1 MKKTNLTL
9 SVALSLILFA
19 GCGDSAT
26 INVPKENI
34 LEEKPLEIVNTIPVA
49 TFDTFSINKDVRYD
63 GQLTATD
70 ADGDML
76 KYIIIDAPTHGS
88 VVLHDNG
95 CFTYTPDVG
104 YKGSDT
110 FSYKASDDMSSCALK
125 TVTVDVCEPT
135 IQTPAAPSNLQV
147 VALST
152 TKLELTWDDN
162 SNNEEG
168 FAIYQNGKLV
178 ANVNANKTKKIICC
192 GLKAGTTYNFEV
204 RAKNVAGVS
213 EATSA
218 SGSTHD
224 VTTAPTAP
232 TELTAKAIGKTCLRL
247 EWKDNADNESFHEIY
262 KDGKLIKTISVGCH
276 CTVVSGLLS
285 DTTYT
290 FMVKAVNKIG
300 SSSSNTISVDTLSG
314 EIIPPINQ
322 APTADA
328 GADQTVTVGDNVSLD
343 GSSSSDSDGTIAS
356 YEWKEGATVLSTNAT
371 FSKANFTQG
380 THTLT
385 LTVTDDDGATAT
397 DTVVITVNAETAY
410 VCPANSTT
418 ESVFSDGFASSG
430 HDDVDWNQDA
440 YTALTVD
447 QIAAA
452 FNNARANDSTVT
464 TNLQMPSQTE
474 WDNMSESEKALY
486 LINSERCARGIIVYE
501 GIEPQVVSSPAQ
513 TYAEYISTHRTEF
526 EANPHQADGR
536 TPWERLTQDTGVI
549 VNTNADFWGYAE
561 NIAYQAVASNTSY
574 PTTVYETTAKSVY
587 GWMYEDK
594 DSSYGHR
601 HFVLSTGLTENSG
614 DNNMEGVIGIGQA
627 TENYQDGVW
636 YWTRIYT
643 VLNGFDPTT
652 QWDSDLNNIIKV
664 DIKP

>member
-1 MKKTNLTL
+1 M
-9 SVALSLILFA
+9 
-19 GCGDSAT
+19 
-26 INVPKENI
+26 
-34 LEEKPLEIVNTIPVA
+34 
-49 TFDTFSINKDVRYD
+49 
-63 GQLTATD
+63 
-70 ADGDML
+70 
-76 KYIIIDAPTHGS
+76 
-88 VVLHDNG
+88 
-95 CFTYTPDVG
+95 
-104 YKGSDT
+104 
-110 FSYKASDDMSSCALK
+110 
-125 TVTVDVCEPT
+125 
-135 IQTPAAPSNLQV
+135 
-147 VALST
+147 
-152 TKLELTWDDN
+152 
-162 SNNEEG
+162 
-168 FAIYQNGKLV
+168 
-178 ANVNANKTKKIICC
+178 
-192 GLKAGTTYNFEV
+192 
-204 RAKNVAGVS
+204 
-213 EATSA
+213 
-218 SGSTHD
+218 
-224 VTTAPTAP
+224 
-232 TELTAKAIGKTCLRL
+232 
-247 EWKDNADNESFHEIY
+247 
-262 KDGKLIKTISVGCH
+262 
-276 CTVVSGLLS
+276 
-285 DTTYT
+285 
-290 FMVKAVNKIG
+290 
-300 SSSSNTISVDTLSG
+300 
-314 EIIPPINQ
+314 
-322 APTADA
+322 
-328 GADQTVTVGDNVSLD
+328 
-343 GSSSSDSDGTIAS
+343 
-356 YEWKEGATVLSTNAT
+356 
-371 FSKANFTQG
+371 
-380 THTLT
+380 
-385 LTVTDDDGATAT
+385 
-397 DTVVITVNAETAY
+397 ITVNAETTY

-513 TYAEYISTHRTEF
+513 TYADYISTHRTEF

-652 QWDSDLNNIIKV
+652 QWDSDLNNIIRV